1 MISTHSFFKLSVSAL
16 LIFSI
21 TGCGSESD
29 TTDLAKAIQLDKLR
43 SEGTIIESVAIVGD
57 HKRLKAGETLQLS
70 ATGVDS
76 NGDTRDITNELT
88 WESSD
93 PNIATVNGN
102 GMLSAVSSTTA
113 NQGVV
118 TIKGTTINDIYGE
131 GEVSVSDV
139 AVKDINLKKA
149 ASIGTDIN
157 TCIPAQITADINYVD
172 GYISLNTTRGISFSV
187 DDTSTARIDSDGI
200 LYTSA
205 PESETT
211 TITGKIANVLGE
223 LTITADPKNLNSI
236 EIIANDEPTE
246 QINLNVGDRFKVSA
260 NATLIT
266 QESNAVTINDTI
278 TWTQID
284 TSYIGIT
291 NEGEN
296 KGTLLA
302 LKPGVTQLIGSCG
315 SKQKIASIEVSGNDD
330 LNNLQI
336 NDGSTLLTMAPLG
349 SINLKLTANNST
361 GTSSLN
367 VTEFADWS
375 INGSS
380 LVNSEL
386 INIGTE
392 NTVYRL
398 TSNNNDVGSF
408 IISATYDDQR
418 SSIQINIE

>member
-43 SEGTIIESVAIVGD
+43 SEGTIIESVTIVGD

-88 WESSD
+88 WESSN

-149 ASIGTDIN
+149 ASIDSDIN

-172 GYISLNTTRGISFSV
+172 GYTSLNTTRGISFSV

-211 TITGKIANVLGE
+211 TVTGKIANVLGE

-315 SKQKIASIEVSGNDD
+315 PKQKIASIEVSGNDD

-336 NDGSTLLTMAPLG
+336 NDGSTLLTMTPLG

-375 INGSS
+375 LNGSN